1 MSRLLVDDITK
12 TDRRACFNVNKAAL
26 ISDIVA
32 PSKEYIVCS
41 GAQQLTIVAGCVIS
55 IAGTGVFETEQTI
68 LTAANLDT
76 GSSFTV
82 GKDYY
87 VYVCDSGNKD
97 ADEVYKISLNSTYPA
112 GWTALNSRKIGGFHY
127 GKVRG
132 VDAATGKPV
141 NASGIVKGSGWQNN
155 IYNGIVP
162 RSVWTLG
169 HRPKCAPEGMVY
181 LGGGIWVDIYLN
193 SNDGKGG
200 LQSKYGATPMTG
212 SEGLNWYDF
221 AHRLQKSGKRLP
233 SLQEFTQ
240 YAYGSPGGLDSS
252 NDYAWTATTNSG
264 RTTTGNVARAVSAV
278 GVRDA
283 VGNVWEWLDEIVTRA
298 AHATSATYH
307 AKEVW
312 DWDIT
317 TPLLTGED
325 ADISS
330 GNIYQ
335 YYAFSIAPLIAGG
348 HWERGITA
356 GTRAVSCG
364 NYPWHVDT
372 PVGARGVCDS
382 L

>member
-32 PSKEYIVCS
+32 PSKEYIICS
-41 GAQQLTIVAGCVIS
+41 GAQKLTIVEGCVIS
-55 IAGTGVFETEQTI
+55 IAGTGVFETKQTI

-97 ADEVYKISLNSTYPA
+97 TDEVYKISLNSTYPA

-132 VDAATGKPV
+132 VDATTNKPV

-155 IYNGIVP
+155 IYDGIVP

-181 LGGGIWVDIYLN
+181 LGGGTWVDIYLN

-221 AHRLQKSGKRLP
+221 AHRLQKCGKRMP
-233 SLQEFTQ
+233 NLQEFIQ
-240 YAYGSPGGLDSS
+240 YAYGSPEGLANS
-252 NDYAWTATTNSG
+252 NDYAWTATINSG

-283 VGNVWEWLDEIVTRA
+283 VGNVYEWLDEIITRA
-298 AHATSATYH
+298 EHSKDSTHHTSEA
-307 AKEVW
+307 W
-312 DWDIT
+312 GWDIT
-317 TPLLTGED
+317 SPLLAGED
-325 ADISS
+325 SDIAS
-330 GNIYQ
+330 GNIYE
-335 YYAFSIAPLIAGG
+335 YYAYSIAAMIAGG
-348 HWERGITA
+348 HWLAGTTA
-356 GTRAVSCG
+356 GVRCVNCG
-364 NYPWHVDT
+364 NYPCT
-372 PVGARGVCDS
+372 VGGSIGVRGACDS

>member
-12 TDRRACFNVNKAAL
+12 TDRRALFNVNKAAL

-32 PSKEYIVCS
+32 PSKEYLRCS
-41 GAQQLTIVAGCVIS
+41 GAQQLTVVEGCVIS
-55 IAGTGVFETEQTI
+55 VSGSGVFETKQTI

-87 VYVCDSGNKD
+87 VYVCDSGNVD
-97 ADEVYKISLNSTYPA
+97 NDEIYKISLNSTYPS

-132 VDAATGKPV
+132 TDATTGKPV

-155 IYNGIVP
+155 VYDGIVP

-181 LGGGIWVDIYLN
+181 LGGGTWVDIYLS

-212 SEGLNWYDF
+212 SEGCNWYDF
-221 AHRLQKSGKRLP
+221 AHRLQQSGKRMP
-233 SLQEFTQ
+233 NLQEFIQ
-240 YAYGSPGGLDSS
+240 YAYGSPEGLDNS
-252 NDYAWTATTNSG
+252 NDYAWTATTNGG
-264 RTTTGNVARAVSAV
+264 RTTTGNVAKAVSAV

-283 VGNVWEWLDEIVTRA
+283 VGNVWEWLDEIITRA
-298 AHATSATYH
+298 EHAKNSTYH
-307 AKEVW
+307 ASEAW
-312 DWDIT
+312 GWDIT
-317 TPLLTGED
+317 SPMLTGED
-325 ADISS
+325 SDIAS
-330 GNIYQ
+330 GNIYE
-335 YYAFSIAPLIAGG
+335 YYANSIAALLAGG
-348 HWERGITA
+348 NWILGAGA
-356 GTRAVSCG
+356 GTRALHCSD
-364 NYPWHVDT
+364 YPWNVSS
-372 PVGARGVCDS
+372 PIGVRGACDS

>member
-12 TDRRACFNVNKAAL
+12 TDRRALFNVNKAAL

-32 PSKEYIVCS
+32 PSKEYLICS
-41 GAQQLTIVAGCVIS
+41 GAQQLTVIEGCVIA

-76 GSSFTV
+76 GSSFAV

-87 VYVCDSGNKD
+87 VYVCDSGNVD
-97 ADEVYKISLNSTYPA
+97 SDEVYKISLNSTYPS

-132 VDAATGKPV
+132 VDTTTGKPV

-155 IYNGIVP
+155 IYDGIVP

-169 HRPKCAPEGMVY
+169 HRPKCTPEGMVY
-181 LGGGIWVDIYLN
+181 LGGGTWVDIYLN

-221 AHRLQKSGKRLP
+221 AHRLQKSGKRMP
-233 SLQEFTQ
+233 NLQEYIQ
-240 YAYGSPGGLDSS
+240 YAYGSPEGLDDS

-264 RTTTGNVARAVSAV
+264 RTTTGNVAKAVSAV

-283 VGNVWEWLDEIVTRA
+283 VGNVYEWLDEIITRA
-298 AHATSATYH
+298 EHAKNSTYH
-307 AKEVW
+307 ASEAW
-312 DWDIT
+312 GWDIT
-317 TPLLTGED
+317 SPLLAGED
-325 ADISS
+325 SDIAS
-330 GNIYQ
+330 GNIYE
-335 YYAFSIAPLIAGG
+335 YYAYSIAALIAGG
-348 HWERGITA
+348 NWSIGAYA
-356 GTRAVSCG
+356 GVRCVYCG
-364 NYPWHVDT
+364 HYPWYVSSA
-372 PVGARGVCDS
+372 VGVRGACDS

>member
-264 RTTTGNVARAVSAV
+264 RATTGNVARAVSAV

-307 AKEVW
+307 AKEAW

>member
-41 GAQQLTIVAGCVIS
+41 GAQQLTIVEGCVIS
-55 IAGTGVFETEQTI
+55 IAGTGVFETKQTI

-76 GSSFTV
+76 SSSFTV

-132 VDAATGKPV
+132 VDARTGKPV

-155 IYNGIVP
+155 IYDGIVP

-181 LGGGIWVDIYLN
+181 LGGGTWVDIYLN

-200 LQSKYGATPMTG
+200 LQSKYGAIPMTG

-221 AHRLQKSGKRLP
+221 THRLQKCGKRMP
-233 SLQEFTQ
+233 NLQEFIQ
-240 YAYGSPGGLDSS
+240 YAYGSPEGLDSS
-252 NDYAWTATTNSG
+252 NDYAWTATTNSS
-264 RTTTGNVARAVSAV
+264 RTTTGNVAKAVSAV

-283 VGNVWEWLDEIVTRA
+283 VGNVWEWLDEIITRA
-298 AHATSATYH
+298 EDATNAAYH
-307 AKEVW
+307 PSVSWAW
-312 DWDIT
+312 DT
-317 TPLLTGED
+317 TSPLLVGED
-325 ADISS
+325 ADIAS
-330 GNIYQ
+330 GNIYE
-335 YYAFSIAPLIAGG
+335 YYAYSIAALIAGG
-348 HWERGITA
+348 NWNNGANA
-356 GTRAVSCG
+356 GTRALDCHYCPLFVNG
-364 NYPWHVDT
+364 G
-372 PVGARGVCDS
+372 VGVRGACDS